1 MKLFSW
7 KKKSEPTKTDM
18 NINVF
23 FKAFIMD
30 TLNELPT
37 EKLNLIR
44 NMNLDNVFSTD
55 FNDWK
60 KTIKKVLNLSE
71 TIEIAIKDLWL
82 RNSEIAKKERTEL
95 SADQFADF
103 LIENYYVENS
113 KVDIWESNSDL
124 NNAKKR
130 RAESNLVEW
139 KNHLQECLTVIMAD
153 STKSINTRNCLSLS
167 EAEY

>member
-7 KKKSEPTKTDM
+7 KKKPKLPKTDL

-23 FKAFIMD
+23 FKAFILD
-30 TLNELPT
+30 TLKEPPT
-37 EKLNLIR
+37 EKSELIR

-60 KTIKKVLNLSE
+60 KTIKKVLNLSD

-82 RNSEIAKKERTEL
+82 RNSESAKNDGTEL
-95 SADQFADF
+95 NADQFADLF
-103 LIENYYVENS
+103 IENYYVENS
-113 KVDIWESNSDL
+113 KVDIWENKSDF

-130 RAESNLVEW
+130 IAESNL
-139 KNHLQECLTVIMAD
+139 
-153 STKSINTRNCLSLS
+153 
-167 EAEY
+167 AE

>member
-7 KKKSEPTKTDM
+7 KKKPEPPKTDM

-23 FKAFIMD
+23 FKAFILD
-30 TLNELPT
+30 TLKELPT
-37 EKLNLIR
+37 EKSDLIR

-60 KTIKKVLNLSE
+60 KTIKKVLNLSD

-82 RNSEIAKKERTEL
+82 RNSEIAKKDQTEL
-95 SADQFADF
+95 NADQFADLF
-103 LIENYYVENS
+103 IENYYVENS
-113 KVDIWESNSDL
+113 KVDIWESESDL

-130 RAESNLVEW
+130 IAESNL
-139 KNHLQECLTVIMAD
+139 
-153 STKSINTRNCLSLS
+153 
-167 EAEY
+167 AE

>member
-7 KKKSEPTKTDM
+7 KKKPEPPKTDM

-23 FKAFIMD
+23 FKAFILD
-30 TLNELPT
+30 TLKELPT
-37 EKLNLIR
+37 EKSDLIG

-60 KTIKKVLNLSE
+60 KTIKKVLNLSD

-82 RNSEIAKKERTEL
+82 RNSEIAKNDGTEL
-95 SADQFADF
+95 NADQFADLF
-103 LIENYYVENS
+103 IENYFVENS
-113 KVDIWESNSDL
+113 KVDIWESESDL

-130 RAESNLVEW
+130 IAESNL
-139 KNHLQECLTVIMAD
+139 
-153 STKSINTRNCLSLS
+153 
-167 EAEY
+167 AE

>member
-7 KKKSEPTKTDM
+7 KKKPDPPKTDL

-23 FKAFIMD
+23 FKAFILH
-30 TLNELPT
+30 TLKELPT
-37 EKLNLIR
+37 AKSDLIG

-60 KTIKKVLNLSE
+60 KTIKKVLNLSD

-82 RNSEIAKKERTEL
+82 RNSEIAKNDGTEL
-95 SADQFADF
+95 NADQFADLF
-103 LIENYYVENS
+103 IEYYYVENS
-113 KVDIWESNSDL
+113 KVDIWESESDL

-130 RAESNLVEW
+130 IAESNL
-139 KNHLQECLTVIMAD
+139 
-153 STKSINTRNCLSLS
+153 
-167 EAEY
+167 AE

>member
-7 KKKSEPTKTDM
+7 KKKPEPPKTDM

-23 FKAFIMD
+23 FKAFILD
-30 TLNELPT
+30 TLKELPT
-37 EKLNLIR
+37 EKSDLIG

-60 KTIKKVLNLSE
+60 KTIKKVLNLSD

-82 RNSEIAKKERTEL
+82 RNSEIAKNDGTEL
-95 SADQFADF
+95 NADQFADLF
-103 LIENYYVENS
+103 IENYFVENS
-113 KVDIWESNSDL
+113 KVDIWESETDL

-130 RAESNLVEW
+130 IAESNL
-139 KNHLQECLTVIMAD
+139 
-153 STKSINTRNCLSLS
+153 
-167 EAEY
+167 AE

>member
-7 KKKSEPTKTDM
+7 KKKPEPPKTDM

-23 FKAFIMD
+23 FKAFILD
-30 TLNELPT
+30 TLKELPT
-37 EKLNLIR
+37 EKSELIG

-60 KTIKKVLNLSE
+60 KTIKKVLNLSD

-82 RNSEIAKKERTEL
+82 RNSEIAKNDGTEL
-95 SADQFADF
+95 NADQFADLF
-103 LIENYYVENS
+103 IENYYVENS
-113 KVDIWESNSDL
+113 KVDIWESESDL

-130 RAESNLVEW
+130 IAESNLTE
-139 KNHLQECLTVIMAD
+139 
-153 STKSINTRNCLSLS
+153 
-167 EAEY
+167 

>member
-7 KKKSEPTKTDM
+7 KKKPEPPKTDM

-23 FKAFIMD
+23 FKAFILD
-30 TLNELPT
+30 TLKELPT
-37 EKLNLIR
+37 EKSDLIG

-60 KTIKKVLNLSE
+60 KTIKKVLNLSD

-82 RNSEIAKKERTEL
+82 RNSEISKSNGDEL
-95 SADQFADF
+95 TAEQFADLF
-103 LIENYYVENS
+103 IENYYVENS
-113 KVDIWESNSDL
+113 KVDVWESESDL

-130 RAESNLVEW
+130 ISESNL
-139 KNHLQECLTVIMAD
+139 
-153 STKSINTRNCLSLS
+153 
-167 EAEY
+167 AE

>member
-7 KKKSEPTKTDM
+7 KKKPEPPKTDM

-23 FKAFIMD
+23 FKAFILD
-30 TLNELPT
+30 TLKELPT
-37 EKLNLIR
+37 EKSDLIR

-60 KTIKKVLNLSE
+60 KTIKKVLNLSD

-82 RNSEIAKKERTEL
+82 RNSEIAKKDRTEL
-95 SADQFADF
+95 NADQFADLF
-103 LIENYYVENS
+103 IENYYVENS
-113 KVDIWESNSDL
+113 KVDIWESESDL

-130 RAESNLVEW
+130 IAESNL
-139 KNHLQECLTVIMAD
+139 
-153 STKSINTRNCLSLS
+153 
-167 EAEY
+167 AE

>member
-7 KKKSEPTKTDM
+7 KKKPEPPKTDM

-23 FKAFIMD
+23 FKAFILD
-30 TLNELPT
+30 TLKELPT
-37 EKLNLIR
+37 EKSDLIG

-60 KTIKKVLNLSE
+60 KTIKKVLNLSD

-82 RNSEIAKKERTEL
+82 RNSEIAKNDGTEL
-95 SADQFADF
+95 NADQFADLF
-103 LIENYYVENS
+103 IENYYLENS
-113 KVDIWESNSDL
+113 KVDIWESESNL

-130 RAESNLVEW
+130 IAESNL
-139 KNHLQECLTVIMAD
+139 
-153 STKSINTRNCLSLS
+153 
-167 EAEY
+167 AE